1 MSMMYK
7 VRRVGDVSI
16 LDLSGR
22 VSLGEALAFGPG
34 SAIVLHEVVRD
45 QVKNGHQKILLN
57 LDEVS
62 YVDSSGL
69 GELISCHT
77 TVVNQGGDLRI
88 SGARP
93 QLNDLLR
100 MTKLNAVLEVH
111 PDEETALQ
119 AFSQGR
125 QKGTSAA

>member
-7 VRRVGDVSI
+7 VRRVGDVTI

-22 VSLGEALAFGPG
+22 VSLGEALAFGTG
-34 SAIVLHEVVRD
+34 IAIVLHEVVRD
-45 QVKNGHQKILLN
+45 QVNSGIEKILLN
-57 LDEVS
+57 LSEVS

-77 TVVNQGGDLRI
+77 TARNRGGELRV

-93 QLNDLLR
+93 QVNDLLV
-100 MTKLNAVLEVH
+100 MTRLNAVLDAQ
-111 PDEETALQ
+111 PDEATALQ
-119 AFSQGR
+119 AFSQAR
-125 QKGTSAA
+125 QKGSSAA